1 MLCALLW
8 VTLGNRERP
17 SIAQLVNAGIIDR
30 HVVRAL
36 LLEKRKSVPAAI
48 DEFNAAWR
56 LSAKVEDFGIA
67 YWLLGPEQIITT
79 ISDQIKS

>member
-1 MLCALLW
+1 M
-8 VTLGNRERP
+8 
-17 SIAQLVNAGIIDR
+17 DR
-30 HVVRAL
+30 HAVRAV
-36 LLEKRKSVPAAI
+36 LLEKRKSVPAVV

-79 ISDQIKS
+79 ISNQFKS